1 MDGTLGLSKDVLD
14 RTPTEVIELLL
25 EQAKRIQKLEAEIE
39 QLKVENGKLRETL
52 GKNSSNS
59 SMPPSSDGP
68 RFHVKRK
75 PPTKPSGRKRGGQ
88 KGHKRNVRPLV
99 EPDRVAETIPCKP
112 EQCGKCGETL
122 ATAPDDPEPRR
133 KQVAEIPPIQPH
145 VTEYRIHSINCQC
158 CGATTRGTL
167 PPGVPDG
174 SFGPRLCALVV
185 LLTSVRL
192 GKRPIKQLLADLFS
206 LDISL
211 GMISKIERQTS
222 RLLKTPYKAL
232 WRIIREANANID
244 ETSWR
249 QGQKKFWLWL
259 AASRWAV
266 IFKIAKRRNAKVAKR
281 ILGCHYAK
289 VATSDRHGAY
299 NWIIFRQLCWAHL
312 MRDFQ
317 AMIDRDDEGQAIG
330 KLLLAHAV
338 VMFGW
343 WHKVRDGTWSRST
356 FQRRLRD
363 FQTIFK
369 ADLREG
375 VELGSTKTAR
385 VCAKLLKSWDHLW
398 TFSHVE
404 GVEPTNNTGE
414 REIKRAVLYRKT
426 SGGTDSRLG
435 SRFVERLFS
444 IVASCRLQER
454 NAFDYL
460 TAVWTAAISG
470 EPIPCLEPPDQHAE
484 TPKAA

>member
-1 MDGTLGLSKDVLD
+1 
-14 RTPTEVIELLL
+14 
-25 EQAKRIQKLEAEIE
+25 
-39 QLKVENGKLRETL
+39 
-52 GKNSSNS
+52 
-59 SMPPSSDGP
+59 
-68 RFHVKRK
+68 
-75 PPTKPSGRKRGGQ
+75 
-88 KGHKRNVRPLV
+88 
-99 EPDRVAETIPCKP
+99 
-112 EQCGKCGETL
+112 
-122 ATAPDDPEPRR
+122 
-133 KQVAEIPPIQPH
+133 
-145 VTEYRIHSINCQC
+145 
-158 CGATTRGTL
+158 
-167 PPGVPDG
+167 
-174 SFGPRLCALVV
+174 
-185 LLTSVRL
+185 
-192 GKRPIKQLLADLFS
+192 
-206 LDISL
+206 
-211 GMISKIERQTS
+211 
-222 RLLKTPYKAL
+222 
-232 WRIIREANANID
+232 
-244 ETSWR
+244 
-249 QGQKKFWLWL
+249 
-259 AASRWAV
+259 
-266 IFKIAKRRNAKVAKR
+266 
-281 ILGCHYAK
+281 
-289 VATSDRHGAY
+289 
-299 NWIIFRQLCWAHL
+299 

-363 FQTIFK
+363 FKTIFE

-444 IVASCRLQER
+444 IVASCRRQER

-470 EPIPCLEPPDQHAE
+470 EPIPCLEPPDQHDE
-484 TPKAA
+484 TRKAA